1 MFRSHFLSNL
11 KYLSRLISSESESP
25 VLVQTVETEQA
36 TTGSPLSS
44 RSASTAST
52 SYHSAA
58 RVPSPSRAISRLSLY
73 TAYRHPTGN
82 SPAPESSSV
91 ASPGSAHSLLFT
103 LSQSM
108 KGKRT
113 ESPSSAASASAE
125 QGPEM
130 PPRFSFAPAGPSQPS
145 TPTRSDEGVPNPRVI
160 HVGADTGVSAS
171 ATTVSL
177 TRTEGCTITY
187 REDVSTRQSQARTTV
202 TAPGECSLTICRSS

>member
-1 MFRSHFLSNL
+1 MYLPRL
-11 KYLSRLISSESESP
+11 KSSESESP
-25 VLVQTVETEQA
+25 VLVQPVDTAQPA
-36 TTGSPLSS
+36 TGSPLSS

-58 RVPSPSRAISRLSLY
+58 RVPSPSRAVSRLSLY

-113 ESPSSAASASAE
+113 ESPNSAASASAE
-125 QGPEM
+125 QSPEM
-130 PPRFSFAPAGPSQPS
+130 PPRFSFAPASPRQPS
-145 TPTRSDEGVPNPRVI
+145 TPALSDKGVPNPRVI
-160 HVGADTGVSAS
+160 HVGADAGVSAS

-177 TRTEGCTITY
+177 TRTEESTVTY
-187 REDVSTRQSQARTTV
+187 REDASTTQSQARTTV
-202 TAPGECSLTICRSS
+202 TAPGEYSLTLCRSS